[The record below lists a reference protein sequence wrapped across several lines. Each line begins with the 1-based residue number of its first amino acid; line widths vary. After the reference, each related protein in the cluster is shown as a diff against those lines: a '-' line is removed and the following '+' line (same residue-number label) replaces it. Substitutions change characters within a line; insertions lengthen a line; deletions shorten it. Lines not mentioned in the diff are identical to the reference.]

1 MLLEEYLKKY
11 VLSEEEIESSRRI
24 NKKYNDWM
32 SFFNISLPFNI
43 IMKYQGLYLKVT
55 TEFTDH
61 ELKNVSKIKLI
72 WGINNLIFLSK
83 FI

>member
-1 MLLEEYLKKY
+1 
-11 VLSEEEIESSRRI
+11 
-24 NKKYNDWM
+24 M

-61 ELKNVSKIKLI
+61 ELKNVCKNKINT
-72 WGINNLIFLSK
+72 GN
-83 FI
+83 